1 MLRRTMTDPVL
12 LVERTGPVATL
23 TLNRPGTKN
32 ALNTELVAALGEA
45 TASVVKDDTVRAVI
59 LTGAGGAFCSG
70 ADLKAG
76 LGDGGGD
83 VGSRL
88 EDMHA
93 IIRAIVAAPKPF
105 IAAVD
110 GAAVGFGCDIALACD
125 LRVLSTRGYLQEIFV
140 KIGLMPDGGGTFW
153 VPRLVGLGR
162 AMEYLL
168 LGTRIDAALA
178 REVGLANRV
187 VEPGELLA
195 MAAEL
200 ATQLSN
206 GPPLAL
212 AQIKRAVR
220 EGLLGNLNDALARE
234 KENQVRL
241 LQSEDLAEGVM
252 AWAQKRAPV
261 FKGK

>member
-1 MLRRTMTDPVL
+1 MLGRTMTDPVL
-12 LVERTGPVATL
+12 LVERAGPVATL

-32 ALNTELVAALGEA
+32 ALNSELVAALGEA
-45 TASVVKDDTVRAVI
+45 TASVVADDAVRAVI

-76 LGDGGGD
+76 LGGGD

-93 IIRAIVAAPKPF
+93 IIRAIVSAPKPF
-105 IAAVD
+105 VAAVD

-187 VEPGELLA
+187 VEPSELSTAASALGE
-195 MAAEL
+195 EL
-200 ATQLSN
+200 SR

-212 AQIKRAVR
+212 ARIKRAVR
-220 EGLLGNLNDALARE
+220 EGLMGNLNDALARE
-234 KENQVRL
+234 KENQL
-241 LQSEDLAEGVM
+241 GLFQTEDLAEGVM
-252 AWAQKRAPV
+252 AWAQKRRAF